1 MGGSGCGVG
10 GGGCDDGDG
19 KSRFLTGLSARFG
32 MTSIFLPRP
41 VRNDIPFSPARFGMM
56 SLFSKHS
63 LGEFQAVGLV
73 EEVPGFAVGVV
84 LVAFAAAFGVEGERG
99 QAEDVRER
107 EDVPGVFGDDVGDE
121 EIDFGEFVGDGAS
134 VDAAVGV
141 DAVEAAQKLGGGF
154 DLDADEARAD
164 RGRKQVPFGKL
175 RAGSH
180 RAFGPVRNDRGE
192 AFGTVRN
199 DRGEAFGPVRNDRW
213 EVGGVVFWAIEDDVV
228 AFAVAVGAGDTEA
241 VAGGGEGEG

>member
-1 MGGSGCGVG
+1 MQEG
-10 GGGCDDGDG
+10 
-19 KSRFLTGLSARFG
+19 
-32 MTSIFLPRP
+32 
-41 VRNDIPFSPARFGMM
+41 
-56 SLFSKHS
+56 
-63 LGEFQAVGLV
+63 
-73 EEVPGFAVGVV
+73 PGFAVGVV
-84 LVAFAAAFGVEGERG
+84 EAGAGVALAAEEEAGAAAGGKEGN
-99 QAEDVRER
+99 
-107 EDVPGVFGDDVGDE
+107 DVPGVLGDDVDGE
-121 EIDFGEFVGDGAS
+121 EVDFGGKVGDGAS